1 MVAMVN
7 DPLNIRVEDD
17 LCCRHLHGVD
27 MGGNDMR
34 LMESGQTGFWFL
46 AAPSVVSVFR
56 GPDPLPGK
64 VS

>member
-1 MVAMVN
+1 
-7 DPLNIRVEDD
+7 
-17 LCCRHLHGVD
+17 
-27 MGGNDMR
+27 MR
-34 LMESGQTGFWFL
+34 LMESGQIEFWSP